1 MVRNNVNELPCS
13 ERDFREVVK
22 SAFGMRRKTMRNA
35 LRALVQKWQPE
46 RAAEILSQ
54 PLFDLR
60 AEQLSVDQFIDLT
73 LQLRHD

>member
-1 MVRNNVNELPCS
+1 
-13 ERDFREVVK
+13 
-22 SAFGMRRKTMRNA
+22 MRRKTMRNA